1 MVLSYTQLAP
11 LLTELYDEYTGRK
24 TIGTVDF
31 ATFQQT
37 FKMAVSREDDTLY
50 NLIPTV
56 IAKNVFSMRP
66 YSRKLKGMI
75 WDEQRYG
82 NYIRKIT
89 PIINAIDITND
100 EWNISTELAK
110 EANTQ
115 DWSGISKP
123 DRQDVL
129 VTFSSGGVT
138 FARKVTYF
146 RSQLNAAF
154 DSQAQVESFFSAK
167 LVEINNIYEID
178 LENICR
184 AQLANLI
191 IVLDDAGSAKP
202 TTGNPCRKEQVFHA
216 LTEYNAATGLAMTA
230 QSIMNPQDF
239 REFMIWLAA
248 EIETLKDNMSNHTT
262 YYHANFKGKNVNRH
276 TDDRHMRVYMISK
289 FANYFSKN
297 TSQIFNPEK
306 ITLGDFE
313 KIQFW
318 QNMGTPMQVKG
329 NGKVPKV
336 DGQTD
341 LLITG
346 KTVDN
351 VIGIISDVE
360 TFGVVPVDQ
369 HSTPEPIN
377 ARWEYRNVW
386 NHYTFKTPV
395 DFTENAVL
403 IKLD

>member
-11 LLTELYDEYTGRK
+11 MLTELYSQYTGRK

-37 FKMAVSREDDTLY
+37 FKMAVAREDDTLY

-56 IAKNVFSMRP
+56 LAKTIYSMRP

-75 WDEQRYG
+75 WEEQRYG
-82 NYIRKIT
+82 NYMRKIT
-89 PIINAIDITND
+89 PIINSIDTTND
-100 EWNISTELAK
+100 EWSIATELAK
-110 EANTQ
+110 DSGAQ

-123 DRQDVL
+123 ERNDVL
-129 VTFSSGGVT
+129 VTFTSGGVT
-138 FARKVTYF
+138 FARKITYF
-146 RSQLNAAF
+146 RNQLNAAF
-154 DSQAQVESFFSAK
+154 DSQSSVESYFSAR
-167 LVEINNIYEID
+167 LIEINNMYEID

-184 AQLANLI
+184 AQLANLA
-191 IVLDDAGSAKP
+191 IVLDDAGKSSP
-202 TTGNPCRKEQVFHA
+202 TSGNPCQSEQVFHA
-216 LTEYNAATGLAMTA
+216 LTAYNNATGLALTSTQVMQPA
-230 QSIMNPQDF
+230 VF

-248 EIETLKDNMSNHTT
+248 ELETLKDNMSNHTT
-262 YYHANFKGKNVNRH
+262 LYHANFTDKAVNRH
-276 TDDRHMRVYMISK
+276 TTESTMRVYLLSK
-289 FANYFSKN
+289 FANYFETN
-297 TSQIFNPEK
+297 TSMMFNPSK
-306 ITLGDFE
+306 VQLGDYE
-313 KIQFW
+313 RIQFW
-318 QNMGTPMQVKG
+318 QNLSNPMQVKG
-329 NGKVPKV
+329 NGKVPKK

-341 LLITG
+341 LLISN

-351 VIGIISDVE
+351 IIGIISDVE

-369 HSTPEPIN
+369 HATPEPVN
-377 ARWEYRNVW
+377 ARWDYRNVW